1 MSGHSHWSKIK
12 HAKKDTDAKRGKAFS
27 KMAALITL
35 AAKSGGDSNE
45 NPKLKAVLD
54 QAKQVNLPK
63 ANIERAIKKGTGEIA
78 GEELHEVLFE
88 GYGPDN
94 IAVLVEGI
102 TDNKNRTLSD
112 VKQAFS
118 KNNGKLAAEGSVR
131 YLFDQKGIVNLKNTG
146 DKQALELAVIDSGAE
161 DMEWDGDILQ
171 AYTSVNDLEQ
181 VKDKLKKQ
189 GMNIKSSTLGWIAK
203 SEIESSSQEKA
214 IKLFQSLDDI
224 DDVQEIYSNLKL

>member
-1 MSGHSHWSKIK
+1 MSGHSHWSTIK
-12 HAKKDTDAKRGKAFS
+12 HKKGIADAKRGKAFS

-35 AAKSGGDSNE
+35 AAKSGGDPNE
-45 NPKLKAVLD
+45 NPKLKAVLE
-54 QAKQVNLPK
+54 QAKAINLPK

-102 TDNKNRTLSD
+102 TDNTNRTLSD
-112 VKQAFS
+112 VKQGFA

-161 DMEWDGDILQ
+161 DMEWDNDILQ
-171 AYTSVNDLEQ
+171 AYTNVNDLEQ
-181 VKDKLKKQ
+181 VKEKLKQQ
-189 GMNIKSSTLGWIAK
+189 GVSIESSTLGWVAK
-203 SEIESSSQEKA
+203 SEIESSSKEKA
-214 IKLFQSLDDI
+214 IKLFEALDDI
-224 DDVQEIYSNLKL
+224 DDIQEIYSNLKL